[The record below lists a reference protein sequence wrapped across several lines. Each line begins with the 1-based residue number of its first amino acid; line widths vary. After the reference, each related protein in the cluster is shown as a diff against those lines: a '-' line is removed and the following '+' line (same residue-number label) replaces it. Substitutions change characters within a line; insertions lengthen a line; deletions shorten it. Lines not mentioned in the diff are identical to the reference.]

1 MAWASIEARER
12 CVEETCKNIAAF
24 ISGEDATWLCKF
36 LQHFAPAIRF
46 PNESRITKLL
56 LYRMPEDVPVKER
69 IKLDK

>member
-1 MAWASIEARER
+1 M
-12 CVEETCKNIAAF
+12 
-24 ISGEDATWLCKF
+24 
-36 LQHFAPAIRF
+36 RF